1 MLHSDRTD
9 ITEAI
14 DVAKSNNSKECMVC
28 HYLYFFRRFKFQ
40 SSVCNDCHDLTML
53 CPGLK
58 DVAIITVRGVDYHC
72 VIYDVSKS
80 KAIHLLENS
89 ILENCGYI

>member
-1 MLHSDRTD
+1 MFHSDRTD

-53 CPGLK
+53 CPGL
-58 DVAIITVRGVDYHC
+58 
-72 VIYDVSKS
+72 
-80 KAIHLLENS
+80 
-89 ILENCGYI
+89 